1 MVNSSPNARLTNG
14 SICRANESTALV
26 SWRCRNAAH
35 SFESGPRRYSVSA
48 ASRDCR
54 RSPQR
59 VSTASTLG
67 GMSMVNGVEG
77 CFYGSSMLFVFWER
91 V

>member
-1 MVNSSPNARLTNG
+1 
-14 SICRANESTALV
+14 
-26 SWRCRNAAH
+26 
-35 SFESGPRRYSVSA
+35 VSA